1 MKFIGLVAILR
12 EFLKRSHY
20 VGEIYM
26 TVDGSFDPNV
36 AFSGTWVRLPDGVFI
51 RNAGGNAGAVG
62 QVQVEGLPN
71 LSGYFGN
78 TDNAREQSL
87 ADGSLFQS
95 VDTEYSDWTGGTQ
108 LWRQSDKVLF
118 NAHSHNAIYG
128 SSDHV
133 TPYNMAVYMW
143 RRTA

>member
-1 MKFIGLVAILR
+1 MLQEANAAIAAIASQTNL
-12 EFLKRSHY
+12 LA
-20 VGEIYM
+20 M
-26 TVDGSFDPNV
+26 
-36 AFSGTWVRLPDGVFI
+36 
-51 RNAGGNAGAVG
+51 NAAIESAHAGAVG

-78 TDNAREQSL
+78 TDNARDQSL

-133 TPYNMAVYMW
+133 TPYNMAVCMW